1 MICINSKKNAKLLE
15 TFNNDQYSDIK
26 IKTLT
31 SQLNLVLGY
40 LSIDSVF
47 FDEVDQDVKEV
58 NLSNLQEAPLIK
70 ILRGLYGD

>member
-1 MICINSKKNAKLLE
+1 M
-15 TFNNDQYSDIK
+15 
-26 IKTLT
+26 
-31 SQLNLVLGY
+31 LGY